1 MSRKSDGLLG
11 NMLGDKW
18 SLTHAPTAGTT
29 VVASVSAPNS
39 LKDRHILD
47 CLSFSIKNMA
57 AAAHTVT
64 VAVRDTS
71 AAGLV
76 RMSLDMIVTNAT
88 SKEVVMNGLGIEGLH
103 GEAIHIT
110 TDTVL
115 ASVKATVN
123 ASGWTDNS
131 QDY

>member
-1 MSRKSDGLLG
+1 MSRKSEGLLG

-18 SLTHAPTAGTT
+18 SITHAPTVGTT
-29 VVASVSAPNS
+29 VVASVAAPQS
-39 LKDRHILD
+39 LRERHILD

-76 RMSLDMIVTNAT
+76 RMSLDVIVAT
-88 SKEVVMNGLGIEGLH
+88 AASKEVVMDSLGIPGKY
-103 GEAIHIT
+103 GEAVHVT

-131 QDY
+131 QT